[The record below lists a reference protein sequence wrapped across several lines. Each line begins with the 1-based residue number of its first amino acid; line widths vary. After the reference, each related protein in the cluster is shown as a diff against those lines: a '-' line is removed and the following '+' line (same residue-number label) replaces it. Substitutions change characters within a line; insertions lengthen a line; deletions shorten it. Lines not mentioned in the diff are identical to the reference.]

1 MRAKASIK
9 KHARGALL
17 LHRLG
22 IAWRSFPHPFPRPFM
37 RSSPLPFPRSLPL
50 PFPRSLPLPFPRSLP
65 RAFPRS
71 LPLPFLRPPL
81 HEKVLESKCKLI
93 YTAYIDATVGRSIHT
108 RHTTRST
115 SKGVAHGS
123 Q

>member
-1 MRAKASIK
+1 M
-9 KHARGALL
+9 

-22 IAWRSFPHPFPRPFM
+22 IAWRSFPHPFPRPFT
-37 RSSPLPFPRSLPL
+37 RSFPRLFPRLFPRSLP
-50 PFPRSLPLPFPRSLP
+50 RAFPRSLP

-81 HEKVLESKCKLI
+81 HEKGLESKCKLI
-93 YTAYIDATVGRSIHT
+93 YTAYIDATVDISIHAQRT
-108 RHTTRST
+108 ARSN
-115 SKGVAHGS
+115 SKGAAYGS